1 MKFRDSPF
9 FPNQDLGTVFFS
21 LSNKLPIL
29 ILLEQ
34 QKSGFEK
41 RPQIPARNIPN
52 SRFYNGLNFFVSLY
66 LPYSFGI

>member
-41 RPQIPARNIPN
+41 WTAE
-52 SRFYNGLNFFVSLY
+52 
-66 LPYSFGI
+66 